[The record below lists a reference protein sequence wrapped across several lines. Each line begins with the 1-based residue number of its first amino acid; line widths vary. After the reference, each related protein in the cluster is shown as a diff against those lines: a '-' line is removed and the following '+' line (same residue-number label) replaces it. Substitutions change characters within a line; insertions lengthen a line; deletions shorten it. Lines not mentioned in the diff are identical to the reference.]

1 MQNPDGDNFSDS
13 DSTLVNRNLDDDAFT
28 DSDST
33 LSTLTDR
40 MDLGDESDADGGV
53 VSEPDSDTFSDLD
66 VSTEEDADNETD
78 FDIFSDTDGD
88 ADSDFDCQ
96 ADDSSVADDE
106 YDAGPEETRTIVWRH
121 VAFHIIRSLVLSG
134 PSWITLMYTI
144 NAIEDFPATCITSSN
159 GHALQSPSPLRV

>member
-1 MQNPDGDNFSDS
+1 M
-13 DSTLVNRNLDDDAFT
+13 NRNLDDNAFT

-33 LSTLTDR
+33 LSTLIDR
-40 MDLGDESDADGGV
+40 MDLRDESDADGGV

-96 ADDSSVADDE
+96 ADDSSVTDDE

-121 VAFHIIRSLVLSG
+121 VAFHIIRSLVHGRPKLDKLSR
-134 PSWITLMYTI
+134 TLSMQLKT
-144 NAIEDFPATCITSSN
+144 FP
-159 GHALQSPSPLRV
+159 